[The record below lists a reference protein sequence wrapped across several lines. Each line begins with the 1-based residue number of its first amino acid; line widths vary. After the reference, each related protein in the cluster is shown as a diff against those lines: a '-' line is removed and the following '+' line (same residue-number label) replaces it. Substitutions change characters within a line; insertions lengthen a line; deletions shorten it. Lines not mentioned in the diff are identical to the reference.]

1 MFVYRWAAEIMQCW
15 GVPLLG
21 VFSLNLTSEFIQLTI
36 QKQWTLFVAEDKNT
50 LKMQWQKLKEENIC
64 YAILQQKL
72 QNV

>member
-1 MFVYRWAAEIMQCW
+1 MLRGM
-15 GVPLLG
+15 PLLG